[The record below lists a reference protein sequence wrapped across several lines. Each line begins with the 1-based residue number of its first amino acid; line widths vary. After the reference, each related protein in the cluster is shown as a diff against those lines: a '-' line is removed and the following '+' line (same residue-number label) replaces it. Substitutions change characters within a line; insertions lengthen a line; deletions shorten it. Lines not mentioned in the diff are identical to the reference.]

1 MTTKCKLLRRPTGRS
16 VAELF
21 SKITQSDSN
30 SSYGNIISR
39 KYLFISM
46 LTTQIVQCE
55 PLNNIC
61 CVFGIGYS
69 TVNND
74 CLFDMADGNQKINL
88 PLFYMESVHLD

>member
-1 MTTKCKLLRRPTGRS
+1 MTLKCKLLRRPIGRS

-21 SKITQSDSN
+21 STVTQSDSN
-30 SSYGNIISR
+30 VSCGNTIPR
-39 KYLFISM
+39 NYLFFSM

-61 CVFGIGYS
+61 CVFDTGYS

-74 CLFDMADGNQKINL
+74 CLFDIADGNQKINL
-88 PLFYMESVHLD
+88 PLFYM